1 MPDDPQ
7 SPATTDRTLKDRLAD
22 FLGIKRADELVP
34 SDAISHLRVKEFENA
49 SVRDVMTS
57 RVDIA
62 ALDVSTSLQDVL
74 ALFSRDAH
82 SRMPVYN
89 ETLDEP
95 LGFVHIKDVVAE
107 LVQTGWTTET
117 LASRP
122 LDRLK
127 RTIMFIPES
136 MKLPDLL
143 LQMQASRTH
152 IALVV
157 DEFGGTAGLVCLED
171 VVEVIVGDIEDEH
184 DEEPPLIVRR
194 GRNIWDVDGLAELE
208 DVERETGLRLDLAE
222 FAEDVETLGGLVAA
236 LAGRVP
242 AAGDSVPHPAGPI
255 FEVISADPRRA
266 TRVRVRAAAKSP
278 PGVLAD
284 GRARAIDRGVE

>member
-1 MPDDPQ
+1 MSDDPT
-7 SPATTDRTLKDRLAD
+7 PNATPDRQTLKDRIAEL
-22 FLGIKRADELVP
+22 LGIKRADLPP
-34 SDAISHLRVKEFENA
+34 SENAISHLRVKEFETA

-57 RVDIA
+57 RVEIA
-62 ALDVSTSLQDVL
+62 ALDLETSLQDVL
-74 ALFSRDAH
+74 TLFAREAH
-82 SRMPVYN
+82 SRMPVYK

-107 LVQTGWTTET
+107 LVQGGWTAET
-117 LASRP
+117 FASRP

-127 RTIMFIPES
+127 RPIMFVPES

-143 LQMQASRTH
+143 LQMQSSRTH

-208 DVERETGLRLDLAE
+208 DVERETGLRLDVQE
-222 FAEDVETLGGLVAA
+222 FSEEVETLGGLVSA

-242 AAGDSVPHPAGPI
+242 RAGESITHPAGPVL
-255 FEVISADPRRA
+255 EVISADPRRA
-266 TRVRVRAAAKSP
+266 TRVRVRTAAKAPAPSH
-278 PGVLAD
+278 LAD
-284 GRARAIDRGVE
+284 GKAPA